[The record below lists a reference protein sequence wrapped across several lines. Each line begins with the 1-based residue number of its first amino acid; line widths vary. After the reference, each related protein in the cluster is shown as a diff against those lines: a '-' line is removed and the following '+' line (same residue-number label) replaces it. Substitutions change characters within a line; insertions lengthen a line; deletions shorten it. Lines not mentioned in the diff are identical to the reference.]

1 MSPIILLSS
10 SFTSFS
16 PLFYPC
22 ESHFFI
28 SLGNVTSE
36 NCSGI
41 KVAGCLRKKYITF
54 TVGQSKSV
62 HHATVQFRLEQFS
75 AIRLDPRHCRE
86 YMQTQC
92 EMLCK
97 AVLCTQVGSPA
108 HTNTEPNVRCFAKQR
123 SAISVI
129 PCSAG
134 ENDLDPP
141 WQHELLIVPL

>member
-41 KVAGCLRKKYITF
+41 KVAGCPRKKYITS
-54 TVGQSKSV
+54 TVVQSKSV
-62 HHATVQFRLEQFS
+62 HHATIQFSKEQFS
-75 AIRLDPRHCRE
+75 AIRLGAMESNTYNSHNY
-86 YMQTQC
+86 YMQ
-92 EMLCK
+92 LFNF
-97 AVLCTQVGSPA
+97 G
-108 HTNTEPNVRCFAKQR
+108 QR
-123 SAISVI
+123 SAIRVI
-129 PCSAG
+129 LCSAG
-134 ENDLDPP
+134 EDDWDPP
-141 WQHELLIVPL
+141 WQHELLMVPL